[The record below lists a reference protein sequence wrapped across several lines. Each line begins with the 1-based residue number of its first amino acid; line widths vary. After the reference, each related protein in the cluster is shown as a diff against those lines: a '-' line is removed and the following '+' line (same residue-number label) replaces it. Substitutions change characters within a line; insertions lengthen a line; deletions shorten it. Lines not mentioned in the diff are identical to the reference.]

1 MSGVRDLAELAEVAD
16 PAWPVLEAS
25 IAAARSAR
33 ALPVDPEV
41 GGACLVTLQVTAAST
56 LGALAL
62 HTGGLVVDHGWLRVL
77 GGGTP
82 SLPSLAAANGLGGVG
97 PAGPPP
103 SLLVALDAVGGR
115 FAVDGGALGSSPGEV
130 NYWGPDT
137 LSWSPLGLGHSDFV
151 YWCLSDGVGAFYAD
165 LRWPGWE
172 DETASLQLDEDVAFY
187 PPLCTSESRPV
198 ESTSRRP
205 VSREELAAFLDELA
219 NAPEGPISIRFEP

>member
-1 MSGVRDLAELAEVAD
+1 MRDLVALAEVAD
-16 PAWPVLEAS
+16 PAWPALEAL
-25 IAAARSAR
+25 ITAAPSAR

-41 GGACLVTLQVTAAST
+41 GGACLVALQVTAAST

-62 HTGGLVVDHGWLRVL
+62 HTGGVVIDRGWLRVL

-82 SLPSLAAANGLGGVG
+82 TLPSLAAANGLGGG
-97 PAGPPP
+97 SPTGPPP
-103 SLLVALDAVGGR
+103 SLIVALDAVGGR

-151 YWCLSDGVGAFYAD
+151 HWCLSDGVGQFYAD
-165 LRWPGWE
+165 LRWAGWE
-172 DETASLQLDEDVAFY
+172 DEIAALQLSEDLAFY
-187 PPLCTSESRPV
+187 PPLCTSESRPL

-205 VSREELAAFLDELA
+205 VSHEELAAFLDELA
-219 NAPEGPISIRFEP
+219 NAPEGPISIHLEP